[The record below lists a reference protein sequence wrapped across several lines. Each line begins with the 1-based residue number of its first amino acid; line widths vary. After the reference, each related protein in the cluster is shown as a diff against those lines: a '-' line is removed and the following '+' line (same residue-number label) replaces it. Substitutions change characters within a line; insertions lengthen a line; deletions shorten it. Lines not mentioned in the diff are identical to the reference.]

1 MFRFAPHDT
10 RRNPAMKRAGII
22 LFQFLV
28 TAAGL
33 WYVFHDPQRRAE
45 IAEAL
50 RHTKLSWVL
59 LGWICYSVVEV
70 MATVRWQ
77 ILLRIQ
83 GIRLGWFRVGA
94 MVMIGLFFNQFL
106 PGGVGGDAMRIYFM
120 FKQTPRKKI
129 RATLSI
135 AMDRLLGL
143 LAILFLAGM
152 SFFLRFNW
160 LTRQGGAPLHIEYL
174 TFVLLSAGV
183 MFVVFLFWLVNSG
196 LLHRLPKGIPLR
208 KVIIHLG
215 EALLRYR
222 KHLWAMAFAF
232 LVTVVSHVA
241 YYTSFY
247 CAGQALRSPAGKT
260 ASLADILSI
269 MPLVNT
275 ITSVPISLGGA
286 GVRETLFQELLGNLA
301 HVPPAIAAFTASL
314 GYLNQVSWGLVGALV
329 FLASRKII
337 SAKALKIF

>member
-1 MFRFAPHDT
+1 M
-10 RRNPAMKRAGII
+10 
-22 LFQFLV
+22 
-28 TAAGL
+28 
-33 WYVFHDPQRRAE
+33 
-45 IAEAL
+45 
-50 RHTKLSWVL
+50 
-59 LGWICYSVVEV
+59 
-70 MATVRWQ
+70 
-77 ILLRIQ
+77 
-83 GIRLGWFRVGA
+83 
-94 MVMIGLFFNQFL
+94 
-106 PGGVGGDAMRIYFM
+106 
-120 FKQTPRKKI
+120 
-129 RATLSI
+129 
-135 AMDRLLGL
+135 
-143 LAILFLAGM
+143 
-152 SFFLRFNW
+152 
-160 LTRQGGAPLHIEYL
+160 
-174 TFVLLSAGV
+174 
-183 MFVVFLFWLVNSG
+183 NSG